1 MFDHLLEQIANSL
14 DAAGIP
20 YMVVGGQAV
29 LLYGEPR
36 FTRDIDVTLG
46 IGTDRLEELLRLVDA
61 RGWKLRPGVSR
72 EFVTSSMVLPC
83 EDPAS
88 GLYIDFIFSVSA
100 YEREALRRARTA
112 QRGNAAVRFASAEDL
127 VIHKVVAGRPRDLED
142 VRIILLKQSS
152 LDAGYVRR
160 WLGEFERALGQSFL
174 APFEKL
180 WAETHGP
187 PPSPGG

>member
-46 IGTDRLEELLRLVDA
+46 IGPERLDQVMSLVTHNGWHA
-61 RGWKLRPGVSR
+61 RAGVSP
-72 EFVTSSMVLPC
+72 EFVSKSMVLPC

-88 GLYIDFIFSVSA
+88 GIRIDFIFSVSA
-100 YEREALRRARTA
+100 YEQEALRRARKVR
-112 QRGNAAVRFASAEDL
+112 RGQAEVCYASAEDV
-127 VIHKVVAGRPRDLED
+127 VIHKMVAGRPRDLED
-142 VRIILLKQSS
+142 VRIILLKQPTM
-152 LDAGYVRR
+152 DAEYVRH
-160 WLGEFERALGQSFL
+160 WLGEFERGLGQSFL
-174 APFEKL
+174 EPFEKL
-180 WAETHGP
+180 WSETHDP
-187 PPSPGG
+187 HCC